1 LNIKAAHPGRFLF
14 AAIGS
19 RPEPGRIWMAI
30 SFPDGSGNIVF
41 VQEMATR
48 PPIPDSS
55 RVSAPREIARIAE
68 MRSVHTAFSYLHN
81 QEMEFRRWQRELTE
95 IPAPPFGEAGR
106 SDWLRQRFT
115 ALELENVQV
124 DKLGNVLG
132 LLYSGSNAPLI
143 GISAHLDTVFPQG
156 TALQTREEANRLYGP
171 GISDNAAGVTALL
184 AIAHALKRA
193 QLKPAT
199 NILFIGNVGE
209 EGEGNLRG
217 MRRLFAASPWR
228 DAIQSLL
235 VIDGAGTDTYVN
247 QALGSRRFEITFRG
261 PGGHSWS
268 DFGVP
273 NPIVL
278 LSRALARFSEVQ
290 TPESPRTTF
299 NVGVISGGTSVNS
312 IPESATARVDLRSAS
327 MEELQKLEDRLREC
341 AAEAWREAPLSHRS
355 GELKVT
361 LAIESIGDRPAAE
374 LPPDARI
381 LQIVRAVDK
390 HLRIESFPRLAS
402 TDANVPLALGIE
414 ATTIGAGG
422 DGGGAH
428 TLREW
433 FDCSNRD
440 LGLKRIL
447 LVLLA
452 LTGVQE

>member
-1 LNIKAAHPGRFLF
+1 
-14 AAIGS
+14 
-19 RPEPGRIWMAI
+19 MA
-30 SFPDGSGNIVF
+30 S
-41 VQEMATR
+41 R
-48 PPIPDSS
+48 PPISDASPLSP
-55 RVSAPREIARIAE
+55 PREIARIAE
-68 MRSVHTAFSYLHN
+68 MRSVHSCFLYLHN

-95 IPAPPFGEAGR
+95 IPAPPFGEAAR
-106 SDWLRQRFT
+106 SEWLQRKFT
-115 ALELENVQV
+115 ALGLEDVRI
-124 DKLGNVLG
+124 DDLGNVSG
-132 LLYSGSNAPLI
+132 LLHPDAQGPLI
-143 GISAHLDTVFPQG
+143 GISAHLDTVFPNG
-156 TALQTREEANRLYGP
+156 TALQTREEGNRLYGP
-171 GISDNAAGVTALL
+171 GISDNAAGVVAVL
-184 AIAHALKRA
+184 AMAAAIKRT
-193 QLKPAT
+193 QLRPAT
-199 NILFIGNVGE
+199 NIVFIGNVGE

-217 MRRLFAASPWR
+217 MRHLFSLSRWR
-228 DAIQSLL
+228 DAIRSLL

-247 QALGSRRFEITFRG
+247 QALGSRRFEISFHG

-278 LSRALARFSEVQ
+278 LSRALARFSDVHI
-290 TPESPRTTF
+290 PESPRTTF
-299 NVGVISGGTSVNS
+299 NIGVVSGGTSVNS

-341 AAEAWREAPLSHRS
+341 VAEAWNEAPLSYRA
-355 GELKVT
+355 GEPKIT
-361 LAIESIGDRPAAE
+361 LAIESIGDRPAAD
-374 LPPDARI
+374 LPTDSRT

-402 TDANVPLALGIE
+402 TDANVPLSLGIE

-433 FDCSNRD
+433 FDCSHRD

-452 LTGVQE
+452 LTGVHE

>member
-1 LNIKAAHPGRFLF
+1 
-14 AAIGS
+14 
-19 RPEPGRIWMAI
+19 MA
-30 SFPDGSGNIVF
+30 S
-41 VQEMATR
+41 R
-48 PPIPDSS
+48 PPIPDAS
-55 RVSAPREIARIAE
+55 RTATQREIARIAE
-68 MRSVHTAFSYLHN
+68 MRGVHAAFAYLHN
-81 QEMEFRRWQRELTE
+81 QEMEFRGWQRELTE
-95 IPAPPFGEAGR
+95 IPAPPFGEAAR
-106 SDWLRQRFT
+106 SQWLSHRFT
-115 ALELENVQV
+115 ALGLENVQV
-124 DKLGNVLG
+124 DELGNVLG
-132 LLYSGSNAPLI
+132 TLHGKRIAPI
-143 GISAHLDTVFPQG
+143 VGISAHLDTVFPQG

-171 GISDNAAGVTALL
+171 GISDNAAGVIALL
-184 AIAHALKRA
+184 AVATALKRA
-193 QLKPAT
+193 QLQPAA
-199 NILFIGNVGE
+199 NIVFIGNVGE

-217 MRRLFAASPWR
+217 MRHLFSASPWR
-228 DAIQSLL
+228 DLIHSLL
-235 VIDGAGTDTYVN
+235 VIDGAGTDTFVN
-247 QALGSRRFEITFRG
+247 QALGSRRFEVTFRG

-278 LSRALARFSEVQ
+278 LSRALARFSEVHI
-290 TPESPRTTF
+290 PESPRTTF
-299 NVGVISGGTSVNS
+299 NIGVISGGTSVNS

-341 AAEAWREAPLSHRS
+341 VAEAWREAPLAHRS

-374 LPPDARI
+374 LPANARI
-381 LQIVRAVDK
+381 LQIVRAADK

-414 ATTIGAGG
+414 ATTIGARG

>member
-1 LNIKAAHPGRFLF
+1 
-14 AAIGS
+14 
-19 RPEPGRIWMAI
+19 MA
-30 SFPDGSGNIVF
+30 S
-41 VQEMATR
+41 R
-48 PPIPDSS
+48 PPIPDAS
-55 RVSAPREIARIAE
+55 RTSTQREIARIAE
-68 MRSVHTAFSYLHN
+68 MRSVHAAFSYLHN

-95 IPAPPFGEAGR
+95 IPAPPFGEAAR
-106 SDWLRQRFT
+106 SEWLRQRFT
-115 ALELENVQV
+115 ALGLEDVQV
-124 DKLGNVLG
+124 DELGNVLG
-132 LLYSGSNAPLI
+132 MLHSKRIAPMV

-156 TALQTREEANRLYGP
+156 TALQTREDSNRLYGP
-171 GISDNAAGVTALL
+171 GISDNAAGVIALL
-184 AIAHALKRA
+184 VVATVLKRT
-193 QLKPAT
+193 QLQPAT
-199 NILFIGNVGE
+199 NIVFIGNVGE

-217 MRRLFAASPWR
+217 MRHLFSASPWR
-228 DAIQSLL
+228 DVITSLL
-235 VIDGAGTDTYVN
+235 VIDGAGTDTFVN

-268 DFGVP
+268 DFGIP

-278 LSRALARFSEVQ
+278 LSRALSRFSEVHI
-290 TPESPRTTF
+290 PDLPRTTF
-299 NVGVISGGTSVNS
+299 NIGVISGGTSVNS

-341 AAEAWREAPLSHRS
+341 VAEAWREAPLAHRS

-374 LPPDARI
+374 LPANARI
-381 LQIVRAVDK
+381 LQIVRAADK

-452 LTGVQE
+452 LTGVHE

>member
-1 LNIKAAHPGRFLF
+1 
-14 AAIGS
+14 
-19 RPEPGRIWMAI
+19 MA
-30 SFPDGSGNIVF
+30 GNIVF
-41 VQEMATR
+41 VQEMASR
-48 PPIPDSS
+48 PPIPESS
-55 RVSAPREIARIAE
+55 RASAQREIARIAE
-68 MRSVHTAFSYLHN
+68 MRSVHAAFSYLHN

-95 IPAPPFGEAGR
+95 IPAPPFGEAAR
-106 SDWLRQRFT
+106 SEWLRQRFT
-115 ALELENVQV
+115 ALGLESVQI
-124 DKLGNVLG
+124 DKLGNVVG
-132 LLYSGSNAPLI
+132 LLHTGQPAPLI

-156 TALQTREEANRLYGP
+156 TALQTREEANKLYGP

-184 AIAHALKRA
+184 AVAHALKRT

-217 MRRLFAASPWR
+217 MRHLFAASAWR

-247 QALGSRRFEITFRG
+247 QALGSRRFEIIFRG

-278 LSRALARFSEVQ
+278 LSRAMARFSEVH

-312 IPESATARVDLRSAS
+312 IPESAAARVDLRSAS
-327 MEELQKLEDRLREC
+327 KEELQKLEDHMREC
-341 AAEAWREAPLSHRS
+341 VAEAWREVPLVYRAA
-355 GELKVT
+355 EPRIT

-374 LPPDARI
+374 LPPGARI

-390 HLRIESFPRLAS
+390 HLRIDSFPRLAS
-402 TDANVPLALGIE
+402 TDANIPLSLGIE
-414 ATTIGAGG
+414 ATAIGAGG

-433 FDCSNRD
+433 FDCANRD

-452 LTGVQE
+452 LSGVHE

>member
-1 LNIKAAHPGRFLF
+1 
-14 AAIGS
+14 
-19 RPEPGRIWMAI
+19 
-30 SFPDGSGNIVF
+30 
-41 VQEMATR
+41 MATR
-48 PPIPDSS
+48 PPIPDAS
-55 RVSAPREIARIAE
+55 RASAQREIARIAE

-95 IPAPPFGEAGR
+95 IPAPPFGESAR
-106 SDWLRQRFT
+106 SEWLLQRFT
-115 ALELENVQV
+115 ALGLENVQR
-124 DKLGNVLG
+124 DDLGNVLG
-132 LLYSGSNAPLI
+132 FLHGSSAPLI

-156 TALQTREEANRLYGP
+156 TALQTREEGNRLYGP
-171 GISDNAAGVTALL
+171 GISDNSAGVIALL
-184 AIAHALKRA
+184 AVANTLKKT

-217 MRRLFAASPWR
+217 MRHLFAASAWR
-228 DAIQSLL
+228 NSIQSLL

-273 NPIVL
+273 NPIIL

-290 TPESPRTTF
+290 APESPRTTY
-299 NVGVISGGTSVNS
+299 NVGVVSGGTSVNS

-341 AAEAWREAPLSHRS
+341 VAEAWREAPLSHRS

-381 LQIVRAVDK
+381 LQFVRAADK

-452 LTGVQE
+452 LTGVNE

>member
-1 LNIKAAHPGRFLF
+1 
-14 AAIGS
+14 
-19 RPEPGRIWMAI
+19 
-30 SFPDGSGNIVF
+30 
-41 VQEMATR
+41 MATR
-48 PPIPDSS
+48 PPIFDNS
-55 RVSAPREIARIAE
+55 RTSAQREIARIAE
-68 MRSVHTAFSYLHN
+68 MRDVHAAFSYLHK

-95 IPAPPFGEAGR
+95 IPAPPFGEAAR
-106 SDWLRQRFT
+106 SEWLRQRFT
-115 ALELENVQV
+115 ALGLQSVQV
-124 DKLGNVLG
+124 DELGNVLG
-132 LLYSGSNAPLI
+132 LLHSTPDAPLI

-156 TALQTREEANRLYGP
+156 TALQAREEGNRLYGP

-184 AIAHALKRA
+184 AIANALKRT

-217 MRRLFAASPWR
+217 MRHLFSASPWR
-228 DAIQSLL
+228 EAIHSLL

-278 LSRALARFSEVQ
+278 LSRALAKFSEVQ
-290 TPESPRTTF
+290 APESPRTTF
-299 NVGVISGGTSVNS
+299 NVGVVSGGTSVNS

-341 AAEAWREAPLSHRS
+341 VAEAWREAPLSHRS

-374 LPPDARI
+374 VPANARI
-381 LQIVRAVDK
+381 LQIVRAADK

>member
-1 LNIKAAHPGRFLF
+1 MA
-14 AAIGS
+14 S
-19 RPEPGRIWMAI
+19 RSPI
-30 SFPDGSGNIVF
+30 SD
-41 VQEMATR
+41 A
-48 PPIPDSS
+48 S
-55 RVSAPREIARIAE
+55 RLSPPREIARIAE
-68 MRSVHTAFSYLHN
+68 MRGVHSSFIYLHN
-81 QEMEFRRWQRELTE
+81 HEQEFRRWQRELTE
-95 IPAPPFGEAGR
+95 IPAPPFGEAAR
-106 SDWLRQRFT
+106 SEWLRQKFM
-115 ALELENVQV
+115 ALGLENVHV
-124 DKLGNVLG
+124 DDLGNVLG
-132 LLYSGSNAPLI
+132 MLYPAPQSPLI
-143 GISAHLDTVFPQG
+143 GVSAHLDTVFPQG
-156 TALQTREEANRLYGP
+156 TALETREEANRLYGP
-171 GISDNAAGVTALL
+171 GISDNAAGVTAVL
-184 AIAHALKRA
+184 ATAAAIRRA

-199 NILFIGNVGE
+199 NIVFIGNVGE

-217 MRRLFAASPWR
+217 MRHLFSVTPWR
-228 DAIQSLL
+228 DAIHSLL

-278 LSRALARFSEVQ
+278 LSRALASFSDVLI
-290 TPESPRTTF
+290 PESPRTTC
-299 NVGVISGGTSVNS
+299 NIGVITGGTSVNS
-312 IPESATARVDLRSAS
+312 IPESASARVDLRSAS

-341 AAEAWREAPLSHRS
+341 VAESWNEVPLAYRAGAP
-355 GELKVT
+355 KVT

-374 LPPDARI
+374 LPTDSRI

-402 TDANVPLALGIE
+402 TDANVPLSLGKE
-414 ATTIGAGG
+414 ATTLGAGG

-433 FDCSNRD
+433 FDCGNRD

-452 LTGVQE
+452 LTGVTE

>member
-1 LNIKAAHPGRFLF
+1 
-14 AAIGS
+14 
-19 RPEPGRIWMAI
+19 MA
-30 SFPDGSGNIVF
+30 S
-41 VQEMATR
+41 R
-48 PPIPDSS
+48 PPIPDAS
-55 RVSAPREIARIAE
+55 RTSTQREIARIAE
-68 MRSVHTAFSYLHN
+68 MRSVHAAFAYLHN
-81 QEMEFRRWQRELTE
+81 QELEFRRWQRELTE
-95 IPAPPFGEAGR
+95 IPAPPFGEAAR
-106 SDWLRQRFT
+106 TEWLRHRFI
-115 ALELENVQV
+115 ALGLEDVQV
-124 DKLGNVLG
+124 DELGNVLG
-132 LLYSGSNAPLI
+132 TLHGKRAGPMV

-171 GISDNAAGVTALL
+171 GISDNAAGVIALL
-184 AIAHALKRA
+184 AVATALKRT
-193 QLKPAT
+193 QLQPAA
-199 NILFIGNVGE
+199 NIVFIGNVGE

-217 MRRLFAASPWR
+217 MRHLFSASPWR
-228 DAIQSLL
+228 DLIHSLL
-235 VIDGAGTDTYVN
+235 VIDGAGTDTFVN
-247 QALGSRRFEITFRG
+247 QALGSRRFEVTFRG

-278 LSRALARFSEVQ
+278 LSRALARFSEVHI
-290 TPESPRTTF
+290 PDSPRTTF
-299 NVGVISGGTSVNS
+299 NIGVISGGTSVNS
-312 IPESATARVDLRSAS
+312 IPESATARIDLRSAS

-341 AAEAWREAPLSHRS
+341 VAEAWREAPLAHRS

-374 LPPDARI
+374 LPANARI
-381 LQIVRAVDK
+381 LQIVRAADK
-390 HLRIESFPRLAS
+390 HLHIESFPRLAS

>member
-1 LNIKAAHPGRFLF
+1 
-14 AAIGS
+14 
-19 RPEPGRIWMAI
+19 
-30 SFPDGSGNIVF
+30 
-41 VQEMATR
+41 MATR

-55 RVSAPREIARIAE
+55 RASASREIARIAE

-95 IPAPPFGEAGR
+95 IPAPPFGEAAR
-106 SDWLRQRFT
+106 SEWLRQRFT
-115 ALELENVQV
+115 ALGLENVQC
-124 DKLGNVLG
+124 DDLGNVLG
-132 LLYSGSNAPLI
+132 FLHYTPGAPLI

-156 TALQTREEANRLYGP
+156 TALQTREEANKLYGP

-184 AIAHALKRA
+184 AVAHALKRT
-193 QLKPAT
+193 QLRLAT

-217 MRRLFAASPWR
+217 MRHLFASSLWR
-228 DAIQSLL
+228 DTIQSLL

-290 TPESPRTTF
+290 APESPRTTF
-299 NVGVISGGTSVNS
+299 NVGVVSGGTSVNS

-327 MEELQKLEDRLREC
+327 MEELQKLENRLREC
-341 AAEAWREAPLSHRS
+341 AAEAWREAPMSHRS

-381 LQIVRAVDK
+381 LQIVRAADK
-390 HLRIESFPRLAS
+390 HLRIESFSRLAS

-452 LTGVQE
+452 LTGVHE

>member
-1 LNIKAAHPGRFLF
+1 
-14 AAIGS
+14 
-19 RPEPGRIWMAI
+19 MA
-30 SFPDGSGNIVF
+30 S
-41 VQEMATR
+41 R

-55 RVSAPREIARIAE
+55 RASAQREIARIAE
-68 MRSVHTAFSYLHN
+68 MRSVHAAFAYLHN
-81 QEMEFRRWQRELTE
+81 QELEFRRWQRELTE
-95 IPAPPFGEAGR
+95 IPAPPFGEAAR
-106 SDWLRQRFT
+106 SEWLRQRFS
-115 ALELENVQV
+115 ALGLENVRV
-124 DKLGNVLG
+124 DDLGNVLG
-132 LLYSGSNAPLI
+132 FLHNRPGAPLI
-143 GISAHLDTVFPQG
+143 GVSAHLDTVFPQG
-156 TALQTREEANRLYGP
+156 TTLHTREEANKLYGP

-184 AIAHALKRA
+184 AVANALKRT

-199 NILFIGNVGE
+199 NVLFIGNVGE

-217 MRRLFAASPWR
+217 MRHLFVASPWR

-273 NPIVL
+273 NPIIL
-278 LSRALARFSEVQ
+278 LSRALARFSDVHA
-290 TPESPRTTF
+290 PESPRTTF
-299 NVGVISGGTSVNS
+299 NVGVVSGGTSVNS

-341 AAEAWREAPLSHRS
+341 AAEAWREAPMSHRS

-381 LQIVRAVDK
+381 LQIVRAADK

>member
-1 LNIKAAHPGRFLF
+1 MGRL
-14 AAIGS
+14 
-19 RPEPGRIWMAI
+19 
-30 SFPDGSGNIVF
+30 SFRRSHVRTRHIVL
-41 VQEMATR
+41 VQEMASR
-48 PPIPDSS
+48 PPISDAS
-55 RVSAPREIARIAE
+55 RLSPQREVARIAE
-68 MRSVHTAFSYLHN
+68 MRGVHAAFGSLHN
-81 QEMEFRRWQRELTE
+81 QEMELRRWQRELTE
-95 IPAPPFGEAGR
+95 IPAPPFGEAARGA
-106 SDWLRQRFT
+106 WLRQRFT
-115 ALELENVQV
+115 ALGLEDVQT
-124 DKLGNVLG
+124 DDLGNVLG
-132 LLYSGSNAPLI
+132 LLHREPEAPLV
-143 GISAHLDTVFPQG
+143 GVSAHLDTVFPHG
-156 TALQTREEANRLYGP
+156 TALETREEGTRLYGP
-171 GISDNAAGVTALL
+171 GISDNAAGVIALL
-184 AIAHALKRA
+184 AIATALKRA
-193 QLKPAT
+193 QIKPAT
-199 NILFIGNVGE
+199 NIVFIGNVGE

-217 MRRLFAASPWR
+217 MRLLFSVPQWR
-228 DAIQSLL
+228 DSIHSLL

-268 DFGVP
+268 DYGVP

-278 LSRALARFSEVQ
+278 LARALARFSEVHA
-290 TPESPRTTF
+290 PESPRTTL

-341 AAEAWREAPLSHRS
+341 VAEAWSEVPLSHRA
-355 GELKVT
+355 GEPKVT

-374 LPPDARI
+374 LPANARI
-381 LQIVRAVDK
+381 LQIVRAADK

-402 TDANVPLALGIE
+402 TDANVPLSLGIE

-452 LTGVQE
+452 LTGVHE

>member
-1 LNIKAAHPGRFLF
+1 
-14 AAIGS
+14 
-19 RPEPGRIWMAI
+19 
-30 SFPDGSGNIVF
+30 
-41 VQEMATR
+41 
-48 PPIPDSS
+48 
-55 RVSAPREIARIAE
+55 

-95 IPAPPFGEAGR
+95 IPAPPFGEAAR
-106 SDWLRQRFT
+106 SEWLHKRFT
-115 ALELENVQV
+115 ALDLENVQC
-124 DKLGNVLG
+124 DDLGNVLG
-132 LLYSGSNAPLI
+132 FLHYTPGAPLI

-156 TALQTREEANRLYGP
+156 TALQTREEANKLYGP

-184 AIAHALKRA
+184 AVAHALKRT
-193 QLKPAT
+193 QLRLAT

-217 MRRLFAASPWR
+217 MRHLFASSPWR
-228 DAIQSLL
+228 DTIQSLL

-290 TPESPRTTF
+290 APESPRTTF

-327 MEELQKLEDRLREC
+327 MEELQKLENRLREC
-341 AAEAWREAPLSHRS
+341 AAEAWREAPMSHRS

-381 LQIVRAVDK
+381 LQIVRAADK

-428 TLREW
+428 TVREW
-433 FDCSNRD
+433 FDCTNRD

>member
-1 LNIKAAHPGRFLF
+1 
-14 AAIGS
+14 
-19 RPEPGRIWMAI
+19 
-30 SFPDGSGNIVF
+30 
-41 VQEMATR
+41 MATR
-48 PPIPDSS
+48 PPISESS
-55 RVSAPREIARIAE
+55 RASAQREIARIAE

-81 QEMEFRRWQRELTE
+81 QEMEFRRWQCELTE
-95 IPAPPFGEAGR
+95 IPSPPFGEAAR
-106 SDWLRQRFT
+106 SEWLHKRFT
-115 ALELENVQV
+115 ALGLENVQR
-124 DKLGNVLG
+124 DDLGNVLG
-132 LLYSGSNAPLI
+132 FLHSGPGSPLI

-156 TALQTREEANRLYGP
+156 TALQTREEANKLYGP

-184 AIAHALKRA
+184 AVAHALKRT

-217 MRRLFAASPWR
+217 MRHLFATSQWR
-228 DAIQSLL
+228 DAIRSLL

-273 NPIVL
+273 NPIIL

-290 TPESPRTTF
+290 APESPRTTF

-341 AAEAWREAPLSHRS
+341 VAEAWREAPLSHRS

-374 LPPDARI
+374 LPPEARI
-381 LQIVRAVDK
+381 LQIVRAADK

>member
-1 LNIKAAHPGRFLF
+1 
-14 AAIGS
+14 
-19 RPEPGRIWMAI
+19 
-30 SFPDGSGNIVF
+30 
-41 VQEMATR
+41 
-48 PPIPDSS
+48 
-55 RVSAPREIARIAE
+55 

-95 IPAPPFGEAGR
+95 IPAPPFGEVAR
-106 SDWLRQRFT
+106 SQWLRQRFT
-115 ALELENVQV
+115 ALGLEDVQV

-132 LLYSGSNAPLI
+132 LLYSGRTAPLL

-171 GISDNAAGVTALL
+171 GISDNAAGLTALL
-184 AIAHALKRA
+184 AVAYALKRA

-217 MRRLFAASPWR
+217 MRHLFAASPWR

-278 LSRALARFSEVQ
+278 LARALARFSEVQ
-290 TPESPRTTF
+290 APESPRTTF

-341 AAEAWREAPLSHRS
+341 AAEAWREAPISHRS

>member
-1 LNIKAAHPGRFLF
+1 MGY
-14 AAIGS
+14 
-19 RPEPGRIWMAI
+19 
-30 SFPDGSGNIVF
+30 IVF
-41 VQEMATR
+41 LQEMSTR

-55 RVSAPREIARIAE
+55 RLSSQREIARIAE
-68 MRSVHTAFSYLHN
+68 MRSVHAAFAYLHN

-95 IPAPPFGEAGR
+95 IPAPPFGEAAR
-106 SDWLRQRFT
+106 SEWLRQRFT
-115 ALELENVQV
+115 DLGLDSVQV
-124 DKLGNVLG
+124 DDLGNVLG
-132 LLYSGSNAPLI
+132 LLHSGINAPVT

-156 TALQTREEANRLYGP
+156 TALKTREEANRLYGP

-184 AIAHALKRA
+184 AIATALKRA
-193 QLKPAT
+193 QLKPAA

-217 MRRLFAASPWR
+217 MRHLFSASPWR
-228 DAIQSLL
+228 EAIHSLL

-290 TPESPRTTF
+290 APESPRTTF
-299 NVGVISGGTSVNS
+299 NVGVVSGGTSVNS

-327 MEELQKLEDRLREC
+327 MEEMQKLEDRLREC
-341 AAEAWREAPLSHRS
+341 VAEAWREAPLSHRS

-374 LPPDARI
+374 LPANARI

-402 TDANVPLALGIE
+402 TDANVPLSLGIE

>member
-1 LNIKAAHPGRFLF
+1 
-14 AAIGS
+14 
-19 RPEPGRIWMAI
+19 
-30 SFPDGSGNIVF
+30 
-41 VQEMATR
+41 MATR

-55 RVSAPREIARIAE
+55 RTSTPREIARIAE

-95 IPAPPFGEAGR
+95 IPAPPFGEAAR
-106 SDWLRQRFT
+106 SEWVRQRFT
-115 ALELENVQV
+115 ALGLENVCV
-124 DKLGNVLG
+124 DDLGNVLG
-132 LLYSGSNAPLI
+132 FLFSRPNAPLI

-184 AIAHALKRA
+184 AVAHALKRA
-193 QLKPAT
+193 QLKPAI

-217 MRRLFAASPWR
+217 MRHLFAASPWR

-341 AAEAWREAPLSHRS
+341 AAEAWREAPMSHRS
-355 GELKVT
+355 GELKIT

-390 HLRIESFPRLAS
+390 HMRIESLPRLAS